1 METEQTVSLTID
13 ALLAEWSAE
22 VATARLMWA
31 TTDAK
36 RAQRSEDRA
45 DQFLAAAVA
54 SIIRAVGSQRGDV
67 EDLTQAL
74 LTAASTLQWRPH
86 EYGDMPVPD
95 FAHLIKGATEVMCQA
110 YGSEFETDRL
120 VGLLARMKQAEA
132 DPVDICRL
140 QERLANPDKPFE
152 YIPPRRR
159 GEEDEL
165 NPSPF

>member
-22 VATARLMWA
+22 VATAQLMWA

-45 DQFLAAAVA
+45 DQFLAAAVT

-74 LTAASTLQWRPH
+74 LNAASTLQWRPH

-95 FAHLIKGATEVMCQA
+95 LAKEARAAAEIMRQA
-110 YGSEFETDRL
+110 YGDGAETDRL
-120 VGLLARMKQAEA
+120 TGLLHRMKLEQ
-132 DPVDICRL
+132 
-140 QERLANPDKPFE
+140 ANPDHIRRLDERLTHPYRSFE

-159 GEEDEL
+159 GEEDDL